1 MANLCGSRGM
11 QLLLLSV
18 GLCTIALPAAAAK
31 GPKKLEFYMYIA
43 VQNNSFLDNPSAP
56 QFTAVQSAQPLQA
69 QPNSFGIIHTFD
81 NPLTI
86 APSLNST
93 NLGHV
98 QGWYGDVG
106 QNLLTLFLVQTFTYD
121 DGKHNGT
128 FSLLGVDVATDA
140 LKLAPIV
147 GGTGDFAYARGVAQ
161 QSLLSTANINS
172 ETVSWFHFVIHF
184 KY

>member
-1 MANLCGSRGM
+1 M
-11 QLLLLSV
+11 LLLV
-18 GLCTIALPAAAAK
+18 GLSILAMQTAAASK
-31 GPKKLEFYMYIA
+31 GPKKLEFYMNVV
-43 VQNNSFLDNPSAP
+43 VQNNSFLDNPAA
-56 QFTAVQSAQPLQA
+56 QFTAVQSAQPVQA

-93 NLGHV
+93 RLGHV

-106 QNLLTLFLVQTFTYD
+106 QDLLTLFLVQTFTYD
-121 DGKHNGT
+121 DGKHNGS

-140 LKLAPIV
+140 LKFAPIV
-147 GGTGDFAYARGVAQ
+147 GGTGDFAYARGIAQ
-161 QSLLSTANINS
+161 QSLLSTANVNS
-172 ETVSWFHFVIHF
+172 ETVSWFHYIVHF